1 MVILGIDPGTATTG
15 YGIIETS
22 PPHTPLPRH
31 GEGSRERSNHI
42 KLIEYG
48 CIETS
53 KNNSLQSRLE
63 EIYKDLSKLIK
74 KHRPKIIAVES
85 IFFFKNLKTAISVA
99 QARGVVLLCAAQNKI
114 RLLEFT
120 PLQIKMSLTNYG
132 RADKKQVQ
140 YMVKQLLDLKT
151 APKPDDA
158 ADALAVAICASSNLS
173 FRA

>member
-1 MVILGIDPGTATTG
+1 MKILGIDPGTASTG
-15 YGIIETS
+15 YGIIK
-22 PPHTPLPRH
+22 
-31 GEGSRERSNHI
+31 SNRGAI
-42 KLIEYG
+42 ELVEYG
-48 CIETS
+48 CITTPKKDSPEA
-53 KNNSLQSRLE
+53 RLL
-63 EIYKDLSKLIK
+63 EIYRDLTKLIK

-140 YMVKQLLDLKT
+140 FMVRRLLNLK
-151 APKPDDA
+151 AIPKPDDA
-158 ADALAVAICASSNLS
+158 ADALAVAICASNHTL
-173 FRA
+173 